1 MEYLAEYLAN
11 WDRRRERTEQLSRS
25 ARRLSAAG
33 EHERAL
39 AHWLAL
45 QRVHG
50 DRVAAT
56 VVDGACD
63 QYARL
68 ERHEEAIRYFLDQA
82 RAGPAAAY
90 LDARPDLVL
99 PLEFVEGMAR
109 GRRSQVTLWT
119 LPDDRMEIVLRLLHG
134 CLHRGCESDR
144 RDRIDAILATLP
156 KQYGVTSPLYEELG
170 EMLVE
175 LRLIN
180 PIVSLL
186 SVIWDSSEDDRYN
199 ALFARLRETVAQTGD
214 RELQLCLRIVEPEL
228 FDAELGDLQ
237 PTERNHL
244 LFAHSPTRYAE
255 AVEVLRR
262 LGEDEEAAIV
272 CRRHGDD
279 RLAEEI
285 LREADEAASEP

>member
-1 MEYLAEYLAN
+1 M
-11 WDRRRERTEQLSRS
+11 SRS

-109 GRRSQVTLWT
+109 GQRSQVTLWT
-119 LPDDRMEIVLRLLHG
+119 LPDDRLEIVLRLLHG
-134 CLHRGCESDR
+134 CLQRGGEADR
-144 RDRIDAILATLP
+144 RDRIAAILATLP
-156 KQYGVTSPLYEELG
+156 RQYGVTSPLYEELS

-186 SVIWDSSEDDRYN
+186 SVIWAESEDDRYN
-199 ALFARLRETVAQTGD
+199 ALFARLRKEVADTGD
-214 RELQLCLRIVEPEL
+214 RELQLCLRIMEPEI
-228 FDAELGDLQ
+228 FDDELGDLQ

-244 LFAHSPTRYAE
+244 LFTHSPTRYAE

-262 LGEDEEAAIV
+262 LGDDEEAVSV
-272 CRRHGDD
+272 CRRHGDE
-279 RLAEEI
+279 RLAEQI
-285 LREADEAASEP
+285 LGSAGEEAPES